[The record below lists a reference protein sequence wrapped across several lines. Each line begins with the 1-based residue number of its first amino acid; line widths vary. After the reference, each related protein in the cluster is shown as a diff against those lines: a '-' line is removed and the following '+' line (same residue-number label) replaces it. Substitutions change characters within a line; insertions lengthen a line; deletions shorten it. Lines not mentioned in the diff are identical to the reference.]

1 MRSIRFIIE
10 QVGTSD
16 DLAGI
21 LGEAEV
27 ARYSKRAGVALALAL
42 VFGPVSATAE
52 TLADAMIGAY
62 NSSGLLEQN
71 RAVLRAADED
81 VAQTVAALRPVIN
94 WSADATRQFGKT
106 RGANSGGVISPTV
119 SNTVSGNI
127 TAQLTVFDF
136 GQNKLAVETA
146 KEAVLGTRQTL
157 VDVEQQVLLNGVEA
171 FMEVRR
177 AIENVTLRQNNL
189 RVITQEL
196 RATRER
202 FEVGEV
208 TRTDTSLVEARLA
221 GGRSQL
227 AAAEGA
233 LTIARERYLA
243 VVGRLPGSL
252 QAPQSLPTLP
262 GTVDAAKAIAVRE
275 HPQVRSI
282 QHQVAAAELNI
293 LRAEAAMKPTVRL
306 TGSLSI
312 TEAIDN
318 NRFTRGGTVG
328 IEAGGPIY
336 QGGLLSSIARQAMA
350 NRDASRGQLHQVID
364 QIIQNVGNSYAQ
376 LRIAQAS
383 SVASETQVRA
393 ATVAFLGVREE
404 ASLGAR
410 TTLDVLDS
418 EQELLD
424 ARTLQIAAEVE
435 EYIATYRVLSS
446 LGRLTATGVGLNVQQ
461 YDPVSY
467 YNLVKDGPTV
477 TSQQGQQLDRVLK
490 SLGKE

>member
-1 MRSIRFIIE
+1 MRQAFW
-10 QVGTSD
+10 
-16 DLAGI
+16 
-21 LGEAEV
+21 GEPEV
-27 ARYSKRAGVALALAL
+27 ARHSKRARVALALAL
-42 VFGPVSATAE
+42 AFAPMTALAE

-81 VAQTVAALRPVIN
+81 VAQTVAALRPVIT
-94 WSADATRQFGKT
+94 WSADATRQFGTT
-106 RGANSGGVISPTV
+106 RSATTSGSILPTV
-119 SNTVSGNI
+119 SNTVSANI
-127 TAQLTVFDF
+127 SAQLTVFDN
-136 GQNKLAVETA
+136 GQNKLAIETA

-157 VDVEQQVLLNGVEA
+157 VNVEQQVLLSGVEA

-177 AIENVTLRQNNL
+177 AIENVALRQNNVRL
-189 RVITQEL
+189 ITQEL
-196 RATRER
+196 RAARER

-208 TRTDTSLVEARLA
+208 TRTDTSLAEARLA
-221 GGRSQL
+221 AARSQL

-233 LTIARERYLA
+233 LTIAREQYLA
-243 VVGRLPGSL
+243 IVGRLPGSL
-252 QAPQSLPTLP
+252 QPPQSLPTLP
-262 GTVDAAKAIAVRE
+262 ASVDAAKAIAVRE
-275 HPQVRSI
+275 HPQVRSV

-306 TGSLSI
+306 TGRLSV
-312 TEAIDN
+312 TEGVDN
-318 NRFTRGGTVG
+318 DRFTRGGSLG

-350 NRDASRGQLHQVID
+350 NRDASRGQLLQVID
-364 QIIQNVGNSYAQ
+364 QVAQNVGNTYAQ

-383 SVASETQVRA
+383 LESSERQVRA
-393 ATVAFLGVREE
+393 ATVAFRGVREE

-410 TTLDVLDS
+410 TTLDVLDA

-424 ARTLQIAAEVE
+424 ARTARISAQVDESIAA
-435 EYIATYRVLSS
+435 YRVLSS

-461 YDPVSY
+461 YDPISY
-467 YNLVKDGPTV
+467 YNLVKDGPAV
-477 TSQQGQQLDRVLK
+477 KSKQGQQLDRVLK